1 MAKLKSAYT
10 GGLIEVAEEL
20 AARFIEQGWLPVD
33 EIADEKPKKKAS
45 KKKTEK

>member
-10 GGLIEVAEEL
+10 GGLIEVSEEL

-33 EIADEKPKKKAS
+33 EKPKKKAS